1 MTQTHLLNAS
11 IMPQPGSYE
20 LHDMPIDKFIDA
32 VREASEAGTLKHY
45 IGYEETLKIVE
56 DLCEISLGETNME
69 ETKLNDGDVLLIVKL
84 RRRTVARNRKSTRV
98 RTIHAGEKGARM
110 PVMDYV
116 FYQGRYADLQ

>member
-1 MTQTHLLNAS
+1 
-11 IMPQPGSYE
+11 MPQPGSYE
-20 LHDMPIDKFIDA
+20 LRDMPIDKFIDA

-69 ETKLNDGDVLLIVKL
+69 ETKFNDGDVLLIVKL

-98 RTIHAGEKGARM
+98 
-110 PVMDYV
+110 
-116 FYQGRYADLQ
+116 